1 MAHGDP
7 DGGPKISELTQ
18 SMVEAWKR
26 WPAFFRFE
34 ALLPCQIPRTIQAP
48 ELSPFARPLAAEV
61 AARCAQG
68 GIAPE
73 TLATA
78 VGCAANAGALGMAE
92 AHVEKQ
98 QEAARG
104 SPLSCQK
111 SV

>member
-48 ELSPFARPLAAEV
+48 ELSPFARPLAAEASAFQEFQEV
-61 AARCAQG
+61 SGTHRD
-68 GIAPE
+68 
-73 TLATA
+73 
-78 VGCAANAGALGMAE
+78 
-92 AHVEKQ
+92 VEC
-98 QEAARG
+98 RD
-104 SPLSCQK
+104 
-111 SV
+111 V